1 MAAWLVITARGVTTN
16 KGHPLRHNGMAR
28 LVSRGQLLV
37 WTVVMVRLAKPVGV
51 AHRGMPMECVE
62 VMLLCSGC
70 PAGDVT
76 RVTGALI
83 AAVIRFVETR

>member
-28 LVSRGQLLV
+28 LVSGGQLLV

-62 VMLLCSGC
+62 VMLLCSGLSRWRRY
-70 PAGDVT
+70 AGYCRPDCGGDSVC
-76 RVTGALI
+76 
-83 AAVIRFVETR
+83 